1 MCEFTVYLL
10 EDGSTERRMVTK
22 NILAAKRKEGRV
34 LLMDAFGDITPVDN
48 ATIEEVN
55 TLSQEMILKKMA
67 STTPA

>member
-10 EDGSTERRMVTK
+10 EDSSAERRMVTK

-55 TLSQEMILKKMA
+55 TLSQEMILKKIG
-67 STTPA
+67 